1 MKSPKE
7 TLSAALAA
15 STNPASDDA
24 FGTHTDAQAEADRCG
39 ILVRV
44 SPALRREL
52 KLAALTR
59 DTTVQALVVL
69 ARILISARVAA
80 TFSRRAEPKLTSR
93 CSSPMCAG
101 PPPWASTLSPVPTP
115 P

>member
-1 MKSPKE
+1 MKSPKV

-15 STNPASDDA
+15 STDPASDDA

-59 DTTVQALVVL
+59 DTTVQALVLKAIAVVL
-69 ARILISARVAA
+69 EEPGAA
-80 TFSRRAEPKLTSR
+80 FKP
-93 CSSPMCAG
+93 
-101 PPPWASTLSPVPTP
+101 
-115 P
+115 

>member
-15 STNPASDDA
+15 STDPASDDA
-24 FGTHTDAQAEADRCG
+24 FGNHADAHAEADRCG

-52 KLAALTR
+52 KLAALRR
-59 DTTVQALVVL
+59 DTTVQALVLKAIAVVL
-69 ARILISARVAA
+69 EEPGAA
-80 TFSRRAEPKLTSR
+80 FKP
-93 CSSPMCAG
+93 
-101 PPPWASTLSPVPTP
+101 
-115 P
+115 